1 MNYLLFLVRV
11 NGPYLSEFNIV
22 ILYTIILCA
31 LIRWVNCRQYREKE
45 MNLPLSTI
53 KITEIVAVPLFG
65 ESPKGGWSNEIKPED
80 SIHAIIAVHT
90 DAGITGYGS
99 VFTDGRLAEAG
110 LSVLLPLC
118 IGENALEPE
127 RVSEKL
133 RQHTFW
139 MGRGGTLTHTISGI
153 DIALWDILGKASGL
167 PVSTLLGG
175 NYRAKIQPYCSLL
188 MEEPDTM
195 FDVISHYK
203 KIGFK
208 AFKIGWGPFGRTNDK
223 SLDRNI
229 IAAARDAAGK
239 EAHLLVDAGASD
251 AYWKNGLKWAINT
264 ANMLSEYDVG
274 WFEEA
279 LRPDDI
285 EDFKVLRKESPVPI
299 AGGEVLTRR
308 QSFLPWLSQG
318 AFDVVQPDVTK
329 VGGISEQRRIA
340 WMADDF
346 GVKYVGHGWNTAMG
360 LAADLQMAAALPN
373 VDFVEFIGGSQYIDG
388 ITTTPFSVDAEGYL
402 DIPQKPG
409 LGIELDIEKLKK
421 YTINP
426 ERLFK

>member
-1 MNYLLFLVRV
+1 
-11 NGPYLSEFNIV
+11 
-22 ILYTIILCA
+22 
-31 LIRWVNCRQYREKE
+31 

-118 IGENALEPE
+118 LGENALEPE
-127 RVSEKL
+127 RVAEKL

-175 NYRAKIQPYCSLL
+175 NYRSKIQPYCSLL

-195 FDVISHYK
+195 FEVISHYK
-203 KIGFK
+203 KLGFK
-208 AFKIGWGPFGRTNDK
+208 AFKIGWGPFGRTDDK

-318 AFDVVQPDVTK
+318 AFDIVQPDVTK

-388 ITTTPFSVDAEGYL
+388 ITTTSFSVDAQGYL